1 MEEQSNE
8 ALWYVVHTYSG
19 YENKVAT
26 DLQTMVENRRLQDL
40 ICDIKVPTEMVPEIK
55 DGKERMV
62 EHKLFPGYV
71 LVKMVMNDDTWYV
84 VRNTRGCTG
93 FVGPASKPVPLTA
106 EEVEKMGVEKAA
118 PLTVDFNVGD
128 TVQITAG
135 PLEGF
140 MGLVEGIDTLH
151 KAHKAFQG
159 AGGDLHGIA
168 DVEID
173 GQRSRL
179 LDAHLL
185 HFLSGQGDRLRG
197 RADEACAAARIA
209 HDIPGIVVHDHLD
222 QNVAGEQLVLH
233 HTLLAVLDL
242 GDHLGRDLDV
252 TDQILQAAV
261 LHHGL

>member
-93 FVGPASKPVPLTA
+93 FVGPASKPEPLSE
-106 EEVEKMGVEKAA
+106 EEVAKLGVDNGVAA
-118 PLTVDFNVGD
+118 PEVDYAVGD
-128 TVQITAG
+128 N
-135 PLEGF
+135 
-140 MGLVEGIDTLH
+140 
-151 KAHKAFQG
+151 
-159 AGGDLHGIA
+159 
-168 DVEID
+168 VEITSGTMEGSIGTVEEINLD
-173 GQRSRL
+173 ERKVRIKINMFGREIPAELGLHEVKL
-179 LDAHLL
+179 L
-185 HFLSGQGDRLRG
+185 
-197 RADEACAAARIA
+197 
-209 HDIPGIVVHDHLD
+209 
-222 QNVAGEQLVLH
+222 
-233 HTLLAVLDL
+233 
-242 GDHLGRDLDV
+242 
-252 TDQILQAAV
+252 
-261 LHHGL
+261 